1 MYASTTLPQQPFA
14 VLSTAYYA
22 DSPTSLVILADSL
35 ICVDAQGTIEAVLW
49 PDDVNYQTRKG
60 EYQRL
65 GRLVTLESGQYL
77 LPGFVDLH
85 VHAPQWPQTGK
96 ALHLPLYEWL
106 QDNTFPLEARYADL
120 TFAREVYSS
129 LVDTLLANGTT
140 TATYFATLHDRAS
153 LALAEICLEKG
164 QRALVGR
171 VAMDDPQQCP
181 EFYRDNSAQE
191 AIAATASFIDAVQ
204 ALPGNE
210 HRLVYPAITPRF
222 IPSCSD
228 ELLSGLGELA
238 RRTGCHVQTHC
249 SESDWEHGYVQ
260 QRFQKNDA
268 QALHDFGLLTRRTI
282 LAHANFLSDEDMA
295 TLHATGAG
303 VAHCT
308 LSNFYFAN
316 SVFPLRHA
324 LDRALHV
331 GLATDISGGHSP
343 SMFDSCRYAVAASCA
358 LQDGVNPALPAEQR
372 GRPGAKIDFLQ
383 AFWLATAGG
392 GQVLDLPVGQFKVGY
407 HFDALLIDTQTPDSN
422 VAIWPQLDRPDDVLQ
437 KILYNATRTNVARTW
452 VQGQTVYQRPVAPTA
467 R

>member
-1 MYASTTLPQQPFA
+1 MHASTSLPQQPFA
-14 VLSTAYYA
+14 VLATAYHA
-22 DSPTSLVILADSL
+22 DSPASLIVLSDTL
-35 ICVDAQGTIEAVLW
+35 ICVDAQGTIEAVLR
-49 PDDVNYQTRKG
+49 PDDVNYQTRMG

-65 GRLVTLESGQYL
+65 GRLVELEQGQYL

-120 TFAREVYSS
+120 EFARQVYTS
-129 LVDTLLANGTT
+129 LVETLLANGTT
-140 TATYFATLHDRAS
+140 TAMYFATLHDRSS

-171 VAMDDPQQCP
+171 VTMDDAEQCP
-181 EFYRDNSAQE
+181 DFYRDDSAQE
-191 AIAATASFIDAVQ
+191 AIAATAAFIDAVQ
-204 ALPGNE
+204 TMTGNE
-210 HRLVYPAITPRF
+210 HRLVHPVITPRF

-228 ELLSGLGELA
+228 ALLTGLGELA

-249 SESDWEHGYVQ
+249 SESDWEHSYVR
-260 QRFQKNDA
+260 QRCQKNDA
-268 QALHDFGLLTRRTI
+268 QALNDFGLLTRKTI

-303 VAHCT
+303 VAHCP

-324 LDRALHV
+324 LDQSLHV

-343 SMFDSCRYAVAASCA
+343 SMFDSCRHAITASCA
-358 LQDGVNPALPAEQR
+358 LQDGVNPALPPEQR
-372 GRPGAKIDFLQ
+372 GRENSKISFLQ

-407 HFDALLIDTQTPDSN
+407 HFDALLIDTQTADSN
-422 VAIWPQLDRPDDVLQ
+422 ITLWPDLDRPDDVLQ
-437 KILYNATRTNVARTW
+437 KILYNATRANVARTW
-452 VQGQTVYQRPVAPTA
+452 IQGQTVYTQSTR